1 MTDCQLFAK
10 VGSHFDFVFDR
21 ERGYL
26 SQETDHLEAEME
38 QLEILF
44 LNFSLYIIFNKIFNN
59 FVNIFSATFIVI
71 FIVCM
76 KEYLRQETDYLESE
90 TEQLERSRQE
100 LFLETES
107 RIELNIAKQTIVTI
121 VLCCIVEEL
130 FLETRSRIQPTF
142 IFTLLAQHY

>member
-1 MTDCQLFAK
+1 
-10 VGSHFDFVFDR
+10 
-21 ERGYL
+21 
-26 SQETDHLEAEME
+26 
-38 QLEILF
+38 
-44 LNFSLYIIFNKIFNN
+44 
-59 FVNIFSATFIVI
+59 
-71 FIVCM
+71 M

-121 VLCCIVEEL
+121 VLYCIVEEL
-130 FLETRSRIQPTF
+130 FLGTRSRIQHTF

>member
-1 MTDCQLFAK
+1 
-10 VGSHFDFVFDR
+10 
-21 ERGYL
+21 
-26 SQETDHLEAEME
+26 ME

-44 LNFSLYIIFNKIFNN
+44 LNFSLYIIFNNIFNN

-90 TEQLERSRQE
+90 TEQLDRSRQE
-100 LFLETES
+100 LETES
-107 RIELNIAKQTIVTI
+107 RIELNIAKLTIVTI